1 MQQWDIVAA
10 FMTAKLDEDIY
21 VIQPTGFTDGTNR
34 VCKLNTALNELK
46 QSARVWETKFVS
58 ILTDFGLMQNPV
70 DQSIFIGQ
78 NIAVVAYADDI
89 IIFSKN
95 NETVNK

>member
-21 VIQPTGFTDGTNR
+21 VIQPTGFTDDTNR

-46 QSARVWETKFVS
+46 QSARV
-58 ILTDFGLMQNPV
+58 
-70 DQSIFIGQ
+70 
-78 NIAVVAYADDI
+78 
-89 IIFSKN
+89 
-95 NETVNK
+95 